1 MIKRTYHVYTIGINR
16 ETNRHVVSNSFTLSC
31 TSWRARSATDLAQAA
46 ENHSAESPAFED
58 LEIMVTSLTRLS

>member
-16 ETNRHVVSNSFTLSC
+16 ETNRHVVSNSFTMDVR
-31 TSWRARSATDLAQAA
+31 SWRARSAAHLVQAA
-46 ENHSAESPAFED
+46 ENHSAESSAFED

>member
-16 ETNRHVVSNSFTLSC
+16 ETNRHVVSNSFTMDVR
-31 TSWRARSATDLAQAA
+31 SWRARSATYLMQAA
-46 ENHSAESPAFED
+46 ENHSAESSAFED